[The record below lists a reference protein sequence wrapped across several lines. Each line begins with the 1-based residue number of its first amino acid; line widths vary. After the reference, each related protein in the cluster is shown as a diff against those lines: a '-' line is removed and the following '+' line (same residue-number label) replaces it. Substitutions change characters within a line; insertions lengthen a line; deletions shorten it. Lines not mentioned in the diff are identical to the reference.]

1 MKTTNVQPLALV
13 HNNEVCYIEE
23 NNANLQ
29 NKFSC
34 FKIFKL
40 KGPIDVNYLLNNIFP
55 PSEKN
60 YYNLEVS
67 DYDGKS
73 AKVKFNFT
81 NRTHTDLVRHLQNS
95 AEKFFNISDNGLF
108 DWLASDTVTFRTI
121 YKNTDTA
128 ASQQIR
134 FNRSLSSD
142 DVTIT
147 SSSSS
152 SMTQQP
158 NLDLYPI
165 IDEEEI
171 ERELNELSKK
181 ITSKSTL
188 KNYEL
193 ERLFHNTFRRKDLTI
208 TISKL
213 ANEYF
218 GQIRDVVTFVGS
230 DKPYSV
236 IEDNIMM
243 DSNLIVRN
251 FARYLFKHAEL
262 YIKNCEAGIVTELV
276 KNYKF
281 GIILTLWNLNNVI
294 LSIHQSYQVLIDSDE
309 GFKKI
314 FQSQKSDFTNY
325 LSILDKI
332 LMDLLIILCDVIDE
346 EKYEKLQR
354 RLEQFVKAAEDL
366 MRVVMIINN
375 DCNKELEKLEDQK
388 QDLSYKVITA
398 AITIGITALV
408 IGGGYLYN
416 KNNKKRSRF
425 ENKDNEKYEKWIGK
439 AALCVTG
446 LTGVTTTAVMY
457 NACSTRSKLQ
467 NSIEKHISILEKLQ
481 STYKDL
487 KNWKIL
493 GKKYILRDINDMNN
507 NRMTLID
514 EFNRIRNLCKCLDDI
529 FNSLD
534 DKK

>member
-1 MKTTNVQPLALV
+1 M
-13 HNNEVCYIEE
+13 E
-23 NNANLQ
+23 NRQ
-29 NKFSC
+29 
-34 FKIFKL
+34 
-40 KGPIDVNYLLNNIFP
+40 
-55 PSEKN
+55 
-60 YYNLEVS
+60 
-67 DYDGKS
+67 
-73 AKVKFNFT
+73 
-81 NRTHTDLVRHLQNS
+81 RTHTDLVRHLQNS

-236 IEDNIMM
+236 IEDNFM

-294 LSIHQSYQVLIDSDE
+294 LSIHKSYQVLIDSDE

-366 MRVVMIINN
+366 MTVVMIINN
-375 DCNKELEKLEDQK
+375 DCNKELEKLEDKK

-398 AITIGITALV
+398 A
-408 IGGGYLYN
+408 
-416 KNNKKRSRF
+416 
-425 ENKDNEKYEKWIGK
+425 
-439 AALCVTG
+439 
-446 LTGVTTTAVMY
+446 M
-457 NACSTRSKLQ
+457 
-467 NSIEKHISILEKLQ
+467 
-481 STYKDL
+481 
-487 KNWKIL
+487 
-493 GKKYILRDINDMNN
+493 
-507 NRMTLID
+507 
-514 EFNRIRNLCKCLDDI
+514 
-529 FNSLD
+529 
-534 DKK
+534 

>member
-95 AEKFFNISDNGLF
+95 AEKFFNISDNGLV

-121 YKNTDTA
+121 YQNTDTA

-134 FNRSLSSD
+134 FNRDLSSD

-152 SMTQQP
+152 STTQQP

-165 IDEEEI
+165 IDEEAI
-171 ERELNELSKK
+171 EQK
-181 ITSKSTL
+181 
-188 KNYEL
+188 
-193 ERLFHNTFRRKDLTI
+193 LFHNTFKRRNLTI

-213 ANEYF
+213 ADEYF

-251 FARYLFKHAEL
+251 FAKYLFKHAEL
-262 YIKNCEAGIVTELV
+262 YIKNCEAGIVTEFV

-294 LSIHQSYQVLIDSDE
+294 LSINQSYRVLIDSGE

-332 LMDLLIILCDVIDE
+332 LMDLLIILYDVIDE

-354 RLEQFVKAAEDL
+354 RLEQFVIAAEDL

-388 QDLSYKVITA
+388 QVLSYKVITA
-398 AITIGITALV
+398 AITIGITALAM
-408 IGGGYLYN
+408 GGRYMYN
-416 KNNKKRSRF
+416 KKSSRS
-425 ENKDNEKYEKWIGK
+425 ENKDNEKYEKWIEKAAK
-439 AALCVTG
+439 AALCF
-446 LTGVTTTAVMY
+446 TGVTATGVMY
-457 NACSTRSKLQ
+457 SAYSTRSKLQ
-467 NSIEKHISILEKLQ
+467 NSIEKHTSILEKLQ

-493 GKKYILRDINDMNN
+493 GKKYILKDINDMNN

-514 EFNRIRNLCKCLDDI
+514 EFSRIRNLCKGLDDI

>member
-73 AKVKFNFT
+73 AKK
-81 NRTHTDLVRHLQNS
+81 
-95 AEKFFNISDNGLF
+95 
-108 DWLASDTVTFRTI
+108 
-121 YKNTDTA
+121 
-128 ASQQIR
+128 
-134 FNRSLSSD
+134 LSSN

-425 ENKDNEKYEKWIGK
+425 ENKDNEKYEKWIEKAAK

-446 LTGVTTTAVMY
+446 VTATGIMCSAY
-457 NACSTRSKLQ
+457 STRSKLQ

-514 EFNRIRNLCKCLDDI
+514 EFNRIRNLCKGLDDI